1 MRRGVAVE
9 FLGVLMPFVG
19 AGAWLWWLTRADRL
33 EPEPWPLVAKTFGV
47 GALAGLAGL
56 IGLVIIILILPEDLG
71 AGAAR
76 LLMVPVG
83 VAAIAGVTYQIPYR
97 SPEWNDPFDGLVYG
111 GAAGIGYG
119 LTYTLISLFEGA
131 LTGFRTAVF
140 SIPIYMLAGLII
152 GHYLSEVRFASP
164 HRRASA
170 WARGL
175 GFAALAL
182 AGVELASSLGG
193 AVMNT
198 DHPVASAFVYG
209 ANTVGWIV
217 AMGAMD
223 AKNRASQFNPLNY
236 RLPLAETGCPACGS
250 SHVAHANYCNT
261 CGASLAA
268 WKGAGQV

>member
-1 MRRGVAVE
+1 VE
-9 FLGVLMPFVG
+9 FLGILMPFLG

-33 EPEPWPLVAKTFGV
+33 EREPWPLVLQTAGL
-47 GALAGLAGL
+47 GALAGLVGL
-56 IGLVIIILILPEDLG
+56 ILLVIIILMLPEES
-71 AGAAR
+71 AGVGR
-76 LLMVPVG
+76 LALVPIA
-83 VAAIAGVTYQIPYR
+83 VAAITLVTYLHPYK

-119 LTYTLISLFEGA
+119 LTYTLISLFEGP

-140 SIPIYMLAGLII
+140 SIPIFMLAGLII
-152 GHYLSEVRFASP
+152 GHYLSQIRFGPP
-164 HRRASA
+164 HRRWSA
-170 WARGL
+170 WTRGL
-175 GFAALAL
+175 GYAALAL
-182 AGVELASSLGG
+182 AGVELATTLGG

-198 DHPVASAFVYG
+198 EHPVASAFVYG

-236 RLPLAETGCPACGS
+236 RLPLAETACPVCGS

-261 CGASLAA
+261 CGTSLAA
-268 WKGAGQV
+268 WKGAELR